1 MMTKMVVNLWKFSK
15 KPLLTG
21 LELDDLIGI
30 GKVKLTWA
38 MKMMAEGSF
47 EFFWT
52 LKKTL
57 TDGSIKYSQVRS

>member
-1 MMTKMVVNLWKFSK
+1 MKFS
-15 KPLLTG
+15 G
-21 LELDDLIGI
+21 LVLDDLIDL

-38 MKMMAEGSF
+38 MKIMAEGSF
-47 EFFWT
+47 DFIWT